1 MSNFMDDLDIRLK
14 ESLNL
19 DLVKYESISED
30 VKTLY
35 KNIQGIYII
44 YSDITGEIYLGQ
56 SKDIGSRLEQ
66 HKNNKNYVVKDLLN
80 KKPSVYIIKLNRL
93 EKKELEYLEAFL
105 IVLFAYALEGREERL
120 LNIQYNIN
128 HPLYNKYKKEGRFKE
143 SLSPLFI
150 YDALMFALDKFENTH
165 KDIIEGVKFLNTPLG
180 KSYLDVFRVKQAKEE
195 REIKKA
201 IQQEKIKQIEQQRAK
216 IKDTLDTKYNEFYN
230 KTLSVWN
237 KSEALNKFKR
247 DNIYKFN
254 IQNKISN
261 IKYLKSSNIY
271 GVWESGSNDLQI
283 FYIKDYIKEYNINLS
298 SEYVKRQIDT
308 EKRHTRGYIKEGDCS
323 EPYSY
328 TLDPLLHDYYI
339 KYRGVNIIKIT
350 LEEYYKLTEAV

>member
-1 MSNFMDDLDIRLK
+1 MSNFMDDIDIRLK

-80 KKPSVYIIKLNRL
+80 KKPSVYIIKLSRL
-93 EKKELEYLEAFL
+93 EKKELEQLEAFL

-150 YDALMFALDKFENTH
+150 YDGLMFMLRNIEHTQR
-165 KDIIEGVKFLNTPLG
+165 DIIESIKYINTPLG
-180 KSYLDVFRVKQAKEE
+180 KSYLDAFRVKQLKEE

-230 KTLSVWN
+230 KTLNVWN
-237 KSEALNKFKR
+237 KSDVLNKFKR
-247 DNIYKFN
+247 DDLYNFN

-298 SEYVKRQIDT
+298 SEYVKRQINT
-308 EKRHTRGYIKEGDCS
+308 EKKHIHGTIKEGDCS
-323 EPYSY
+323 ESYSY